1 MYNTYYTYML
11 TTTHNTAL
19 YTGVTNNL
27 ERHIAEHRS
36 GLIKGFT
43 SKYKCHKL
51 VYFETFS
58 NIDEAIARE
67 KALKEIAEGRE
78 KGRTE
83 GRAEG
88 ILSVASNLIKMGL
101 STESITQATGLSPEE
116 IEKIRLYG
124 IGSMTTSK

>member
-27 ERHIAEHRS
+27 ERRIAEHRS

-43 SKYKCHKL
+43 SKHKCHKL

-67 KALKEIAEGRE
+67 KAIKQLSRDKKNKLIE
-78 KGRTE
+78 KGNPAWKE
-83 GRAEG
+83 
-88 ILSVASNLIKMGL
+88 LMDN
-101 STESITQATGLSPEE
+101 
-116 IEKIRLYG
+116 
-124 IGSMTTSK
+124 

>member
-27 ERHIAEHRS
+27 ERRIAEHRS

-67 KALKEIAEGRE
+67 KAIKQLSRDKKNKLIE
-78 KGRTE
+78 KGNPAWKE
-83 GRAEG
+83 LME
-88 ILSVASNLIKMGL
+88 N
-101 STESITQATGLSPEE
+101 
-116 IEKIRLYG
+116 
-124 IGSMTTSK
+124 